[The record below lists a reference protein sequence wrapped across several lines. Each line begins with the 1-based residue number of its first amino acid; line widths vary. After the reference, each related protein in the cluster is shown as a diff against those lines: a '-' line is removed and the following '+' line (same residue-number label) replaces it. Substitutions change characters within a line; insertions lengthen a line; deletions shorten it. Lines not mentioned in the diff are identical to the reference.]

1 MQTSDD
7 IPNGAVQAVGGHFSQ
22 VIINGP
28 SEAVPVVAG
37 HVSWWCGRAARSCMY
52 TSDKVLNDPVST
64 FVKSPHSGDQ

>member
-1 MQTSDD
+1 M
-7 IPNGAVQAVGGHFSQ
+7 AVAGHLSQ

-52 TSDKVLNDPVST
+52 TSDKVLNDAVVSCGRS
-64 FVKSPHSGDQ
+64 FHLGDK